1 MSTPER
7 IQFREVLAVREFRAL
22 FAAQT
27 LSVLGDQIAVV
38 AVVLLV
44 FGESGNSPL
53 VAALALAVTYLNWLV
68 GGPIL
73 SALADR
79 LPRRDVMVTCDL
91 ARAALFGLL
100 ALPGI
105 PLPVMFV
112 VLILASVLAPPF
124 NSARAAVLPDVLEGD
139 RYVVGSSLTNVVFQG
154 ASVVGFA
161 VGGAIVALTTTR
173 GALALDALTFIAS
186 AVVVRLGVGRHVPP
200 AGARA
205 AVGGLLAAT
214 GEGIRIVFADP
225 LLRSILLLAWIGAA
239 FSVVPEGLA
248 VAVADGGDDERSLE
262 VGLLIASMPLG
273 VVVGGLLAARLL
285 APATRVRLMLPMA
298 GLMFVPLLATP
309 LSPSLVVTG
318 LLWGLAGLGS
328 AFQLAAN
335 AVFVQAVPPEA
346 RGRAFGVA
354 ASGLQVSQ
362 GLALAVA
369 GAVAE
374 WVDASAVIAGAAAV
388 GLAGVGLLALR
399 WPEQLPVR
407 T

>member
-1 MSTPER
+1 MSSGER
-7 IQFREVLAVREFRAL
+7 TEFREVLAVREFRSL

-27 LSVLGDQIAVV
+27 LSVLGDQIAIV

-44 FGESGNSPL
+44 FGESGDSPL
-53 VAALALAVTYLNWLV
+53 MAALALAVTYLNWLI

-79 LPRRDVMVTCDL
+79 LPRRDVMVVCDL

-105 PLPVMFV
+105 PLPVMFA
-112 VLILASVLAPPF
+112 VLIAASVLAPPF

-139 RYVVGSSLTNVVFQG
+139 LYVVGSSLTNVVFQA

-161 VGGAIVALTTTR
+161 LGGAFVALTTTR
-173 GALALDALTFIAS
+173 GALALDAATFVAS
-186 AVVVRLGVGRHVPP
+186 AVVVRLGVSRHVPP
-200 AGARA
+200 GGGDGAPRLA
-205 AVGGLLAAT
+205 GLLAASA
-214 GEGIRIVFADP
+214 EGIRLVFADR
-225 LLRSILLLAWIGAA
+225 LLRSILLLAWVGAA

-248 VAVADGGDDERSLE
+248 VAIAGGGDDRSVE
-262 VGLLIASMPLG
+262 VGLLIAAMPLG
-273 VVVGGLLAARLL
+273 VVVGGLLAARLM
-285 APATRVRLMLPMA
+285 APKTRVRLMLPMA
-298 GLMFVPLLATP
+298 ATMFVPLLLTP

-318 LLWGLAGLGS
+318 VLWAVAGLGA

-346 RGRAFGVA
+346 RARAFGVA

-362 GLALAVA
+362 GLALAGA

-374 WVDASAVIAGAAAV
+374 WVDPTAVVAGAAAI
-388 GLAGVGLLALR
+388 GLLGVALLASR
-399 WPEQLPVR
+399 WPTPV
-407 T
+407 TT